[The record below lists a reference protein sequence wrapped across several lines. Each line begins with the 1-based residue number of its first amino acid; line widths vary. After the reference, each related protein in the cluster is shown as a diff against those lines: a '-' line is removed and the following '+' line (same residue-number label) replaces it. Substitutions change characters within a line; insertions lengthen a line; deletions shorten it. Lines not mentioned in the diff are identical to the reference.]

1 MPADPITAALVSS
14 ILSSVVQGVLTP
26 SPPPPPPAG
35 LVRHLPLESKRGVMS
50 PPVDGR
56 VNIDG
61 RAYLLSPGAIFR
73 NEINLAIPPTMM
85 QAPAWVRFQTD
96 AMGAV
101 YRVWILSAA
110 EVALSDPSRP

>member
-1 MPADPITAALVSS
+1 MPADPITTAIVSS
-14 ILSSVVQGVLTP
+14 IVSSVVQGVLAP
-26 SPPPPPPAG
+26 APPPQPPAG
-35 LVRHLPLESKRGVMS
+35 LLRQLPMESKRGVMS
-50 PPVDGR
+50 PPAEGR
-56 VNIDG
+56 VSIDG
-61 RAYLLSPGAIFR
+61 KPYLLSPGAIFR
-73 NEINLAIPPTMM
+73 NEINLAIPPMMM